1 MKRQVLIHSLA
12 LAFGGLMSA
21 AALPTLAQDAQ
32 SVGRVEITGS
42 SIKRVDA
49 EGALPVQVLK
59 REDIDRSGAK
69 SASELLQALPVFQNF
84 TTQGDSVGGG
94 GAGFAGAALRNLG
107 ETRTLVLLN
116 GKRIAQ
122 SGSQA
127 LTGAQAAVN
136 LNNIPV
142 AAIER
147 VEILTDGASALYGS
161 DAIGGVVNFITRRD
175 FSTGEA
181 SVGGSYPDKG
191 KGTELNLSA
200 VKGFGSLE
208 KDGFNALIA
217 VSSDKRDPL
226 KSTDRDYAKTGKFR
240 FTERGTLYEFQL
252 GSVSP
257 IPANIVVGQALL
269 SPPLLL
275 NGSCAPQTFEIDG
288 TCFYDFTTQL
298 EIYPEQKRD
307 NAFLSFSTALGNH
320 TLTADYIYSK
330 SVTTS
335 RLAPPPGSFRV
346 QSTSPLWAQY
356 VVPTAA
362 AAGAD
367 LTGLTSVVARYRV
380 ADVGK
385 RTTADTS
392 IANHFSLELKGPL
405 AGWDY
410 AASLTHSESKYEEVL
425 KGGWVQLNPFLA
437 ALNSGLINPF
447 VGPGQQSAAAQ
458 QALNDAQIKGK
469 FDGGVTTLDSF
480 ELRGSR
486 PLFKLDGG
494 DVQLATGVNYLKEKF
509 NKNPS
514 LLAQGFDANGQPDT
528 RFGDTSAIIPY
539 SSTRSST
546 AVFGELLIPVTKQF
560 ELSPSIRYDK
570 YSDFGNTTNYKLA
583 GRFQPAQAILFRG
596 SIGTGF
602 KAPTVPQI
610 NAANQSFGV
619 TGGSYTCNGAAPEAV
634 ALAAAAARL
643 GAICPAGGTATQY
656 DVVAGGNKNLQPEE
670 SKQWT
675 LGLVVEP
682 IPNVSIGADLWE
694 VKIKNSIGSIGE
706 DVVFGDPNKYPQSL
720 TTFTDPATGERLLAL
735 FAGNVNLGRSKTMGL
750 DLNAQIRTNLGFG
763 KLGTQVIATYLI
775 KNDFEVVPDQGY
787 LQDIG
792 KFINGGPSFRLQA
805 RVINTL
811 DHGPFKH
818 TLTIAYR
825 SGYADE
831 PTEVFNVAANT
842 FDVVERDV
850 KAYTTVDWQ
859 TNWEI
864 NKAWSVTGGVL
875 NLFNKKPP
883 LSITQNGGGQ
893 MVGFDA
899 RYSDSRDRT
908 LYGNVK
914 FRF

>member
-12 LAFGGLMSA
+12 LAFGGLASVI
-21 AALPTLAQDAQ
+21 ALPASFAQDAQ

-94 GAGFAGAALRNLG
+94 GAGFAGAALRNQG

-175 FSTGEA
+175 FSTGEISA
-181 SVGGSYPDKG
+181 GFSYPDKG
-191 KGTELNLSA
+191 KGKETNFSA
-200 VKGFGSLE
+200 VKGFGNLQT
-208 KDGFNALIA
+208 DGFNALIA
-217 VSSDKRDPL
+217 VSRDDRDAL
-226 KSTDRDYAKTGKFR
+226 KSTDRDYAKTGKFQ
-240 FTERGTLYEFQL
+240 FSERGQRYEFQL
-252 GSVSP
+252 GSPSP
-257 IPANIVVGQALL
+257 IPANITAGSALL

-275 NGSCAPQTFEIDG
+275 NGACAPQTFEIDG

-307 NAFLSFSTALGNH
+307 NAFLSFTKALGDH
-320 TLTADYIYSK
+320 TFSADYIYSK
-330 SVTTS
+330 STTTS
-335 RLAPPPGSFRV
+335 RLAPPPGTFRITP
-346 QSTSPLWAQY
+346 SSPLWNQY
-356 VVPTAA
+356 VIPTLTAA
-362 AAGAD
+362 GVATPAFV
-367 LTGLTSVVARYRV
+367 TARYRV

-392 IANHFSLELKGPL
+392 TANHLSFELKGPI

-410 AASLTHSESKYEEVL
+410 VTALTHSESKYEEIL

-437 ALNSGLINPF
+437 ALNSGLVNPF

-458 QALNDAQIKGK
+458 DALNNAVIRGK
-469 FDGGVTTLDSF
+469 FDGGKTTADSF

-486 PLFKLDGG
+486 PILKLDGG
-494 DVQLATGVNYLKEKF
+494 DMAVALGVNYLKEKF
-509 NKNPS
+509 DKTPS
-514 LLAQGFDANGQPDT
+514 RLAQGFDAQGNPDT

-539 SSTRSST
+539 SSNRNST
-546 AVFGELLIPVTKQF
+546 AVFGELLIPITKQF
-560 ELSPSIRYDK
+560 EVTPAVRYDK
-570 YSDFGNTTNYKLA
+570 YSDFGNTTNYKLST
-583 GRFQPAQAILFRG
+583 RFQPVKEVLLRG
-596 SIGTGF
+596 SVGTGF
-602 KAPTVPQI
+602 RAPTVPQL
-610 NAANQSFGV
+610 NAAEQSFGV
-619 TGGSYTCNGAAPEAV
+619 TGGTYNCDPTTAEGAAL
-634 ALAAAAARL
+634 LAAANRL
-643 GAICPAGGTATQY
+643 GAQCAAGGADAQY
-656 DVVAGGNKNLQPEE
+656 DVIAGGNKQLKPEE

-675 LGLVVEP
+675 IGIRVEP
-682 IPNVSIGADLWE
+682 TNSISVGADLWE
-694 VKIKNSIGSIGE
+694 VKIKNAIGQIGE
-706 DVVFGDPNKYPQSL
+706 DVVFGDPNRYPQS
-720 TTFTDPATGERLLAL
+720 FTSFVDPATGDRLLAL
-735 FAGNVNLGRSKTMGL
+735 FAGNVNLGRSKTMGVDL
-750 DLNAQIRTNLGFG
+750 DAEARFNLGFG
-763 KLGTQVIATYLI
+763 RFNSKVIATYLI
-775 KNDFEVVPDQGY
+775 KNEFEIVPGDGY
-787 LQDIG
+787 FTDVG
-792 KFINGGPSFRLQA
+792 RFFNGGPSFRLQA
-805 RVINTL
+805 RWINTL

-818 TLTIAYR
+818 TLTVNYK

-831 PTEVFNVAANT
+831 PTEVLNLTAND
-842 FDVVERDV
+842 FEVVERNV
-850 KAYTTVDWQ
+850 KAHTTVDWQ

-864 NKAWSVTGGVL
+864 NKMFSLTGGVL
-875 NLFNKKPP
+875 NLFNKRPP

-893 MVGFDA
+893 MVGYDA
-899 RYSDSRDRT
+899 RYYDSRDRT
-908 LYGNVK
+908 IYGSLK